1 MRVLASQGK
10 NRLYIGNLP
19 KQLTHAEVEAILKP
33 LTKGE
38 LARKLIVPS
47 TCIKLHSYF
56 PIMCLDTE
64 SERVFLLQLSVN
76 IDLIFSVDVDPTETQ

>member
-38 LARKLIVPS
+38 LLQIDGHQHQNEAALFSYHVPGQRI
-47 TCIKLHSYF
+47 C
-56 PIMCLDTE
+56 MG
-64 SERVFLLQLSVN
+64 
-76 IDLIFSVDVDPTETQ
+76 FSVTTLCKYRPCF